1 MLSRRELLAMTAVGF
16 ATFGLEKTASAKRLD
31 KGPSK
36 ASYRVKVGQGR
47 QLGVVEYGDPLG
59 FPVFYFHGLPACRLE
74 ATILNDH
81 ASRSHCRLIAVDRP
95 GIGLSSPQPG
105 RTILSWVDDVRRL
118 ANSVIEDNG
127 AFSILGFSS
136 GSPYAIACAH
146 RLRSVGLKRVT
157 IVSGVKS
164 PEFSHVPDGNGGRL
178 LALMRRR
185 PKLARKLLTVFENRC
200 RRWPAKAVN
209 RMTKKMACADQH
221 LLHNP
226 AYRDAFLQA
235 VHQSM
240 RQGPCGILEDALLL
254 TSCWNIPLGE
264 INLPVSIWHGACDQT
279 IPVAASLKLA
289 EHIPESHLTIVAN
302 QGHVSLLRTSGHE
315 MLSLLSSGMSGSHV
329 S

>member
-1 MLSRRELLAMTAVGF
+1 MLSRRDLLAMTAVGF
-16 ATFGLEKTASAKRLD
+16 ATFGLKRTASAKQSWMR
-31 KGPSK
+31 PSK
-36 ASYRVKVGQGR
+36 VSYRVTVGQGR
-47 QLGVVEYGDPLG
+47 RLGVIEYGDPLG

-74 ATILNDH
+74 ATILSDH
-81 ASRSHCRLIAVDRP
+81 ARNAHCRLIAVDRP
-95 GIGLSSPQPG
+95 GIGLSSPHPG
-105 RTILSWVDDVRRL
+105 RTILNWTDDVSKL

-136 GSPYAIACAH
+136 GSPFAIASAY
-146 RLRSVGLKRVT
+146 RLRGVGLKRVT

-185 PKLARKLLTVFENRC
+185 PKLARKLLTVFEKRC
-200 RRWPAKAVN
+200 RRQPERAVK
-209 RMTKKMACADQH
+209 RLTKKMASADQH
-221 LLHNP
+221 LLRKP
-226 AYRDAFLQA
+226 AYRDALLQA

-279 IPVAASLKLA
+279 IPAAASHKLT

-302 QGHVSLLRTSGHE
+302 QGHVSLLRTSGLE
-315 MLSLLSSGMSGSHV
+315 ILNWLRTGVSGDRIL
-329 S
+329 